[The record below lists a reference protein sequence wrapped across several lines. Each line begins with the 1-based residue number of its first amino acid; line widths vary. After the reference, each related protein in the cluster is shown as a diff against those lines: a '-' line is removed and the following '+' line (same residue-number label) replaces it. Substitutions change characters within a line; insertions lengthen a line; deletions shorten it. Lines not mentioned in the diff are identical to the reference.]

1 MSSSHSLSLAG
12 AQVGCMQ
19 HAQSTGL
26 DTASQHA
33 RGGHRVPLRPSVTP
47 HGSQRPKSGRR
58 SEQAE
63 VGARRGCGR
72 SGSSGRVGVDR
83 RPRSGVRSS
92 FGTALPDRRDTART
106 SKNLALDH
114 NNISRRKGCRKP
126 VPASCAIGL
135 LDAQPP
141 HRIGGADRGVPPPM
155 SPNPDYLPFRAA
167 TRFSRGEAGAGRQK
181 SRL

>member
-58 SEQAE
+58 SEQAK
-63 VGARRGCGR
+63 VGARRSCGR

-114 NNISRRKGCRKP
+114 NDISRRKGCRKP
-126 VPASCAIGL
+126 VPASCAIGQATL
-135 LDAQPP
+135 L
-141 HRIGGADRGVPPPM
+141 GGAQRGYFWPDSSAAPGDGLALF
-155 SPNPDYLPFRAA
+155 SSGCGGRTRPNP
-167 TRFSRGEAGAGRQK
+167 
-181 SRL
+181 